1 MEEKILD
8 LVRENGIK
16 DYVIYSSFNHE
27 SMGVIKKLDSTA
39 KTGTL
44 AINIQDCLKSAK
56 KIMQMHCIHV

>member
-44 AINIQDCLKSAK
+44 AINIQDCLKSEK
-56 KIMQMHCIHV
+56 K